1 MYMSVETITIVLSA
15 IGTVVTLGGSTFVG
29 MAWMVRRMDTIA
41 ERADTSLNVTRT
53 ELKSDIADVRA
64 ELTEV
69 KRELKSDILELR
81 TELKGDIAD
90 GRKELKSDI
99 ADVRTELTE
108 VRRELGD
115 VKVSV
120 ARWEGPPRHLA
131 MAR

>member
-1 MYMSVETITIVLSA
+1 MSVETLTIVLSA

-29 MAWMVRRMDTIA
+29 MAWMVRRMDTI
-41 ERADTSLNVTRT
+41 RT
-53 ELKSDIADVRA
+53 ELTEVERGLKSDIADVRA
-64 ELTEV
+64 EL
-69 KRELKSDILELR
+69 KGDIADLR

-90 GRKELKSDI
+90 LRTELKGDI